1 MVGEECLPE
10 KIIVKVRCKV
20 YKGLISP
27 GPRTKEAALERG
39 IEKGKVEQGE

>member
-27 GPRTKEAALERG
+27 GPRTKAALERG